1 MQALPVYVIDGG
13 SGLSIPLRCS
23 TLQFEE
29 GIVGKEPLVTSKVK
43 KHRLQVQRT
52 NGLPSQCLLTS
63 SN

>member
-29 GIVGKEPLVTSKVK
+29 GIVGREPLVTSEVK
-43 KHRLQVQRT
+43 KHRLQI
-52 NGLPSQCLLTS
+52 PAC
-63 SN
+63 